1 MKVKLGSLV
10 KFLPVLA
17 VVGPVGL
24 LVLLNR
30 LSEGTV
36 GLGVF
41 FVSLVV
47 CIAVT
52 VLGIFSIRREI
63 MLPAHQSRGRYVR

>member
-1 MKVKLGSLV
+1 MKVSIKKLA

-52 VLGIFSIRREI
+52 VLGIFSIRS
-63 MLPAHQSRGRYVR
+63 LWK

>member
-52 VLGIFSIRREI
+52 VLGIFSIRS
-63 MLPAHQSRGRYVR
+63 LWK